1 MKIVKRQKKNWQKA
15 LKTVFAF
22 FLKRTFHTNLNAKAV
37 FWWGATKSL
46 AI

>member
-1 MKIVKRQKKNWQKA
+1 MKIVKHQKNWQKA

-22 FLKRTFHTNLNAKAV
+22 FLKRTFHTNPNVKAV